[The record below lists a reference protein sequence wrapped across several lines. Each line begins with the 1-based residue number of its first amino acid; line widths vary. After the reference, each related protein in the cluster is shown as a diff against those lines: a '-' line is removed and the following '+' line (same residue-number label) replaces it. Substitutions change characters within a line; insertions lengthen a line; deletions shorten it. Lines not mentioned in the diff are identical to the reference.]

1 MDKKFSKDD
10 IYNKL
15 CEILEEEFEIEKS
28 LLNKDANLFTDLDLD
43 SVDAVDLAVRL
54 QQFTDKRISPDKFK
68 QIRTSK
74 NKAQVGFPSDN
85 IPCVAHRSQENNK
98 YKIPWREDN
107 GSSIFI
113 NSIFLDSVLC
123 CSSLG

>member
-68 QIRTSK
+68 QIRT
-74 NKAQVGFPSDN
+74 
-85 IPCVAHRSQENNK
+85 
-98 YKIPWREDN
+98 
-107 GSSIFI
+107 
-113 NSIFLDSVLC
+113 LDDVVEAIYNLI
-123 CSSLG
+123 